1 VTLGRTR
8 ADALLTLKIDAP
20 CHEALAFL
28 HEQARLAAN

>member
-1 VTLGRTR
+1 
-8 ADALLTLKIDAP
+8 LLTLKIDAP